1 MTTLSTINIATQK
14 TTIEAEYKTLINGIN
29 TELAGVD
36 SFVINGITYSRAD
49 LLAQL
54 QSRITASEA
63 TKTARTALHNAVNSE
78 QDLQQQM
85 LLVRAGM
92 RAYLVSRFGKGSGKL
107 QLFGFAQT
115 KTTQKTAQSKAAA
128 VAKAKA
134 TRTARGTLG
143 KKQKSG
149 IKGVV
154 PVQATPASSGP
165 TAPSPPD
172 PATKPVA
179 PAAVT
184 PGAPHA

>member
-29 TELAGVD
+29 TELIGVD
-36 SFVINGITYSRAD
+36 PFVINGTTYTRAD
-49 LLAQL
+49 LLARL

-78 QDLQQQM
+78 QDLQAQM
-85 LLVRAGM
+85 VLLRAGM
-92 RAYLVSRFGKGSGKL
+92 KAYLISRFGKGSGKL

-128 VAKAKA
+128 VVKSKA

-154 PVQATPASSGP
+154 PVPATPSSPGP
-165 TAPSPPD
+165 AAPSLPEPT
-172 PATKPVA
+172 TKPVA